1 MPPVLRVVRPT
12 DDLEAILPFYID
24 GLGFEILFR
33 FENKDGI
40 DAVILGHPEH
50 PYHFAFTHYH
60 KHTVGRAPSQDN
72 LLVFFLPDPAAY
84 DAALARM
91 RAVGFAPISSFN
103 PFWDEGGATFE
114 DPDGYRVVLTSRSW
128 SR

>member
-12 DDLEAILPFYID
+12 DDLGAILPFYIE
-24 GLGFEILFR
+24 GLGFEILYR

-40 DAVILGHPEH
+40 DAAILGHPAH
-50 PYHFAFTHYH
+50 PYHVAFTHYH
-60 KHTVGRAPSQDN
+60 RHTVGRAPSQDN
-72 LLVFFLPDPAAY
+72 LLVFFLSDPVAY

-91 RAVGFAPISSFN
+91 TAAGLVPIPSFN

-114 DPDGYRVVLTSRSW
+114 DADGYRVVLTSRSW
-128 SR
+128 TR